1 MKSGVYKIVNIVN
14 GKLYVGSSTNVKYRL
29 WRHTHELRRNVH
41 ENKYLQNAWNK
52 HGEACFS
59 FIVLLYY
66 KKEKLLE
73 KEQKMINHYKS
84 TWQHN
89 GYNICSIAGNCLGI
103 TRSEKT
109 RSKMRG
115 NTNAK
120 GTKGFKHS
128 LETRMKMS
136 QAKIGKSAG
145 MSRKFHSE
153 ETKKRMANAKKGKVS
168 PKKGKTYKKF

>member
-1 MKSGVYKIVNIVN
+1 
-14 GKLYVGSSTNVKYRL
+14 
-29 WRHTHELRRNVH
+29 
-41 ENKYLQNAWNK
+41 
-52 HGEACFS
+52 
-59 FIVLLYY
+59 
-66 KKEKLLE
+66 
-73 KEQKMINHYKS
+73 
-84 TWQHN
+84 
-89 GYNICSIAGNCLGI
+89 
-103 TRSEKT
+103 
-109 RSKMRG
+109 MRG